1 MFNGKIQ
8 NCECENLMAT
18 NNHKTHIDGTF
29 YNLPELPVVLHD
41 KNGCVFL
48 NQEKYDLCVQSK
60 IISESLGG
68 KVAKINV
75 KPGISRINGYKI
87 CPFGDAKK
95 CPKYTG
101 RK

>member
-8 NCECENLMAT
+8 NCKCENLMAT

-48 NQEKYDLCVQSK
+48 NQEKYDSCVQLK
-60 IISESLGG
+60 IISESLGSKG
-68 KVAKINV
+68 AKINV

-87 CPFGDAKK
+87 CLFGDAKK

-101 RK
+101 KK